1 MLFVLVSNICQQLG
15 QTLEVTTRV
24 SRCNA
29 SVEGGTLGRVKYQVF
44 IVM

>member
-15 QTLEVTTRV
+15 QTLEVTTGCHAVTLLLR
-24 SRCNA
+24 A
-29 SVEGGTLGRVKYQVF
+29 GGHTGSSQVF